1 MMPHVEEMN
10 EKDQEEGDV
19 PGGSNDGDVLGGSN
33 DGDKNKKNE
42 KQENEKKENKK
53 MCDTKEDAGDDDGG
67 EDVGGGEGGGGG
79 DYVIGGD
86 GVAVLHGVQM
96 VPFHMNMPAL
106 LGWEKGGS
114 DTRKSITGTSHPG
127 EGVSVVGKSSEP
139 RKVEKEA
146 KKWVVVLLTKVLH
159 LVARRRLVQLQPRTH
174 LLCPWDMF
182 HFLEVCNFRM
192 MQMSEN
198 SFLHYCK

>member
-19 PGGSNDGDVLGGSN
+19 LGGLN

-42 KQENEKKENKK
+42 KNENEKKKTKK
-53 MCDTKEDAGDDDGG
+53 LCDTKEDAGDVDGG
-67 EDVGGGEGGGGG
+67 EDVGGGEGGG

-96 VPFHMNMPAL
+96 APFHMNMPAL

-114 DTRKSITGTSHPG
+114 DTGKIITRKSHPSKG
-127 EGVSVVGKSSEP
+127 II
-139 RKVEKEA
+139 VEKEA
-146 KKWVVVLLTKVLH
+146 
-159 LVARRRLVQLQPRTH
+159 
-174 LLCPWDMF
+174 
-182 HFLEVCNFRM
+182 
-192 MQMSEN
+192 
-198 SFLHYCK
+198 